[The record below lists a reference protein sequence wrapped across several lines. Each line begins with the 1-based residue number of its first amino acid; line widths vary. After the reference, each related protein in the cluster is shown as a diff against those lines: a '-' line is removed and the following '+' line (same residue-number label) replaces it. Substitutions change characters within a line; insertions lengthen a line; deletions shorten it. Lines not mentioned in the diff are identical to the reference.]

1 MLHTTLNNGVVMPML
16 GYGVFQTPPEDT
28 RRCVAQALDVGY
40 RLIDTAQ
47 AYGNEEGVGAAVAH
61 SPVPREEVFLTSKI
75 WVSNMNYERA
85 RASIDESLRALGT
98 DYLDLMLLHQAMG
111 DYPGAWRALEE
122 AYGAG
127 KLRAIGVSNFYPA
140 RLVDICLLAEVPP
153 AVNQVETHPFRQ
165 EDHAHEV
172 MSGLGVVHQAWA
184 PFAEGRNNIFT
195 NPILTGIGNKYGK
208 TPGQVALR
216 ALIDKGVV
224 VIPKTVRRERME
236 ENFDIVDLE
245 LDQADMEAFA
255 ALDDGSLP
263 RIFDHDDPA
272 LITWLLGEIVKKEGL
287 GGGTLY

>member
-1 MLHTTLNNGVVMPML
+1 MRPTAIHLRTL
-16 GYGVFQTPPEDT
+16 
-28 RRCVAQALDVGY
+28 
-40 RLIDTAQ
+40 
-47 AYGNEEGVGAAVAH
+47 
-61 SPVPREEVFLTSKI
+61 
-75 WVSNMNYERA
+75 
-85 RASIDESLRALGT
+85 
-98 DYLDLMLLHQAMG
+98 
-111 DYPGAWRALEE
+111 
-122 AYGAG
+122 
-127 KLRAIGVSNFYPA
+127 
-140 RLVDICLLAEVPP
+140 
-153 AVNQVETHPFRQ
+153 
-165 EDHAHEV
+165 
-172 MSGLGVVHQAWA
+172 VHQAWA